1 MFSPGIILAVVIAI
15 AVAASGGYFKGEK
28 DARNEA
34 QAAYAKQLDG
44 VIEQHNKDSVI
55 DMTAAAEVAAKEA
68 QAKTRTIYVRS
79 QADEAV
85 RQKPAAVDCNL
96 TPDRY
101 RVLLSAVAAANGDS
115 EDATAKL
122 RNAVEQANKP
132 AVK

>member
-1 MFSPGIILAVVIAI
+1 MFPYLILAAVLAI
-15 AVAASGGYFKGEK
+15 GAAGVGGYFKGST
-28 DARNEA
+28 DAENKAKAE
-34 QAAYAKQLDG
+34 YAKQLDG
-44 VIEQHNKDSVI
+44 VIAQHNKDSLS
-55 DMTAAAEVAAKEA
+55 DMQEAAAMATREA

-101 RVLLSAVAAANGDS
+101 RVLLSVVAAANGDS